1 MELGK
6 TLKAFHYKR
15 YRAVTGLLSYSKIV
29 NTCNQRLI
37 WSDLTGVYISIN
49 T

>member
-1 MELGK
+1 MELSK

-15 YRAVTGLLSYSKIV
+15 YRVMTGLLSYSKIV
-29 NTCNQRLI
+29 NTCNQSLI
-37 WSDLTGVYISIN
+37 WSDFTGFHISVN